1 MNTDDISN
9 ISQIVLAKEE
19 IKLANQEQTNQEQ
32 TNQEQTNQEQTN
44 QEQTNQEQIQK
55 LQELRINRIQTE
67 IVNMVCRQT
76 DYDENTARDKLKNA
90 DYNYEIVL
98 NEFYGISS
106 KKSDSTHSNNT
117 TNQQIYGEIRNLMDI
132 GARKF
137 RTDQENA
144 EKYKNTMEEV
154 D

>member
-9 ISQIVLAKEE
+9 ISQIVLDKQE
-19 IKLANQEQTNQEQ
+19 IKLA
-32 TNQEQTNQEQTN
+32 NQEQTNQEQTN

-67 IVNMVCRQT
+67 VVNMVCRQT

-117 TNQQIYGEIRNLMDI
+117 TNQQIYGEIRKLMDI

>member
-1 MNTDDISN
+1 MNTDNISN
-9 ISQIVLAKEE
+9 ISQIVLDKEE
-19 IKLANQEQTNQEQ
+19 IKLA
-32 TNQEQTNQEQTN
+32 N

-67 IVNMVCRQT
+67 VVNMVCRQT

-106 KKSDSTHSNNT
+106 KKSDSKHSNNT

>member
-9 ISQIVLAKEE
+9 ISQIVLDKEE
-19 IKLANQEQTNQEQ
+19 IKLA
-32 TNQEQTNQEQTN
+32 N

-67 IVNMVCRQT
+67 LVNMVCRQT
-76 DYDENTARDKLKNA
+76 DYDENTAREKLKNA

>member
-9 ISQIVLAKEE
+9 ISQIVLDKEE
-19 IKLANQEQTNQEQ
+19 IKLA
-32 TNQEQTNQEQTN
+32 NQEQTNQEQTN

-67 IVNMVCRQT
+67 VVNMVCRQT

>member
-9 ISQIVLAKEE
+9 ISQIVLDKQE
-19 IKLANQEQTNQEQ
+19 IKLA
-32 TNQEQTNQEQTN
+32 N

-67 IVNMVCRQT
+67 VVNMVCRQT

>member
-1 MNTDDISN
+1 MNTDNISN
-9 ISQIVLAKEE
+9 ISQIVLDKEE
-19 IKLANQEQTNQEQ
+19 IKLA
-32 TNQEQTNQEQTN
+32 N

-67 IVNMVCRQT
+67 LVNMVCRQT
-76 DYDENTARDKLKNA
+76 DYDENTAREKLKNA

>member
-9 ISQIVLAKEE
+9 ISQIVLDKQE
-19 IKLANQEQTNQEQ
+19 IKLA
-32 TNQEQTNQEQTN
+32 NQEQTNQEQTN

-67 IVNMVCRQT
+67 VVNMVCRQT

>member
-9 ISQIVLAKEE
+9 ISQIVLDKEE
-19 IKLANQEQTNQEQ
+19 IKLA
-32 TNQEQTNQEQTN
+32 N

-67 IVNMVCRQT
+67 VVNMVCRQT

-117 TNQQIYGEIRNLMDI
+117 TNQQIYGEIRKLMDI

>member
-1 MNTDDISN
+1 MNTDNISN
-9 ISQIVLAKEE
+9 ISQIVLDKEE
-19 IKLANQEQTNQEQ
+19 IKLA
-32 TNQEQTNQEQTN
+32 N

-67 IVNMVCRQT
+67 LVNMVCRQT
-76 DYDENTARDKLKNA
+76 DYDENTAREKLKNA

-144 EKYKNTMEEV
+144 EKYKNTMDEV

>member
-9 ISQIVLAKEE
+9 ISQIVLDKEE
-19 IKLANQEQTNQEQ
+19 IKLA
-32 TNQEQTNQEQTN
+32 N

-55 LQELRINRIQTE
+55 LQELRIKRIQTE
-67 IVNMVCRQT
+67 LVNMVCRQT
-76 DYDENTARDKLKNA
+76 DYDENTAREKLKNA

-144 EKYKNTMEEV
+144 EKYKKTMEEV

>member
-9 ISQIVLAKEE
+9 ISQIVLDKEE
-19 IKLANQEQTNQEQ
+19 IKLA
-32 TNQEQTNQEQTN
+32 N

-67 IVNMVCRQT
+67 VVNMVCRQT

>member
-1 MNTDDISN
+1 MNTDNISN
-9 ISQIVLAKEE
+9 ISQIVLDKEE
-19 IKLANQEQTNQEQ
+19 IKLANQEQTNQE
-32 TNQEQTNQEQTN
+32 E
-44 QEQTNQEQIQK
+44 IQK

-67 IVNMVCRQT
+67 LVNMVCRQT

>member
-1 MNTDDISN
+1 MNTDNISN
-9 ISQIVLAKEE
+9 ISQIVLDKEE
-19 IKLANQEQTNQEQ
+19 IKLA
-32 TNQEQTNQEQTN
+32 N

-67 IVNMVCRQT
+67 VVNMVCRQT

>member
-9 ISQIVLAKEE
+9 ISQIVLDKEE
-19 IKLANQEQTNQEQ
+19 IKLA
-32 TNQEQTNQEQTN
+32 N

-67 IVNMVCRQT
+67 VVNMVCRQT
-76 DYDENTARDKLKNA
+76 DYDENTAREKLKNA